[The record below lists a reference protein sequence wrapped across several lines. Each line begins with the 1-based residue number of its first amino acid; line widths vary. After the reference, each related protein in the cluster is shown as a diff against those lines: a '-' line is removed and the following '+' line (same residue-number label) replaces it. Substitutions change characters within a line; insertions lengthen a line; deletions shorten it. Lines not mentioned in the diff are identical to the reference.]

1 MECKREGG
9 DMNDVT
15 MRVDSR
21 RVYHAEEN
29 MNGKTFQVNLS
40 DGNTDEKDSSRSGVD
55 MKTMQEI
62 QQRSKGRYGYRFI
75 KRSFDVVFSFLA
87 LVVLSPFL
95 LVLSLVIFL
104 DDPHGS
110 PLYHQPRVG
119 KNGKVFKF
127 WKFRS
132 MVVNA
137 EELLKDLQSQNEK
150 DGPVFKMKNDPRV
163 TRVGRFIR
171 KTSIDELAQLWNVLK
186 GDMSL
191 VGPRPALPR
200 EVEQYSEYERLR
212 LLAKPGLTCY
222 WQVKDHRDDIGFDE
236 WLEMD
241 IQYIRDSSFW
251 LDVKLIFRTI
261 KVVLTGQGT

>member
-1 MECKREGG
+1 
-9 DMNDVT
+9 MNDAT
-15 MRVDSR
+15 MSIDLQRI
-21 RVYHAEEN
+21 HEAEPNRDEAVFEMHCSGSVLSSKN
-29 MNGKTFQVNLS
+29 VFAKSGIDLKTIQELK
-40 DGNTDEKDSSRSGVD
+40 EKSTGH
-55 MKTMQEI
+55 
-62 QQRSKGRYGYRFI
+62 YGYRFG
-75 KRSFDVVFSFLA
+75 KRCFDILFSLLA
-87 LVVLSPFL
+87 LIVLSPCFL
-95 LVLSLVIFL
+95 MIALIVFL

-110 PLYHQPRVG
+110 PLYHQTRVG
-119 KNGKVFKF
+119 KDGKVFTF

-137 EELLKDLQSQNEK
+137 EELLYKLQDQNEK
-150 DGPVFKMKNDPRV
+150 DGPVFKMKHDPRI

-171 KTSIDELAQLWNVLK
+171 KTSLDELPQLWNVLK

-200 EVEQYSEYERLR
+200 EVDQYSEYERLR

-222 WQVKDHRDDIGFDE
+222 WQTKDCRDDIGFDE

-251 LDVKLIFRTI
+251 LDMKLIFRTI
-261 KVVLTGQGT
+261 KVVCTGEGT

>member
-1 MECKREGG
+1 MNHSTVSVDLNRVHEGEQ
-9 DMNDVT
+9 DVI
-15 MRVDSR
+15 
-21 RVYHAEEN
+21 
-29 MNGKTFQVNLS
+29 GKTFQVSIS
-40 DGNTDEKDSSRSGVD
+40 DGVAVSKTSSGID
-55 MKTMQEI
+55 MKTMQELEE
-62 QQRSKGRYGYRFI
+62 RSTGRYGYRFL
-75 KRSFDVVFSFLA
+75 KRSLDVIFSFLA
-87 LVVLSPFL
+87 IVVLSPFL

-110 PLYHQPRVG
+110 PLYHQLRVG
-119 KNGKVFKF
+119 KNGKFFKF

-137 EELLKDLQSQNEK
+137 EELLESLKEQNEK

-163 TRVGRFIR
+163 TRIGRFIR

-200 EVEQYSEYERLR
+200 EVEKYSEYERLR

-222 WQVKDHRDDIGFDE
+222 WQVKERRDEIAFDE

-241 IQYIRDSSFW
+241 IQYIRDSNIW
-251 LDVKLIFRTI
+251 LDLKLIFQTV